1 MKTTGEFETSEEII
15 NAVYHNAYWGIRSN
29 YRSMPTDCPQRDER
43 MGWTGDRTTGNYG
56 ESYIFDNHRL
66 YDKWLVDGE
75 DGQWGNGSLSDVWPP
90 YWRRYTDNMTW
101 PGAFITVA
109 DMLYTRFGD
118 DQPIRQHYP
127 AMKRWMLLMKGK
139 YSEDGIITRDTYGDW
154 CMPPESP
161 ELVHSKDT
169 TRITKAPLISTPFY
183 CFLAGKMLQF
193 AQLLGLSDDVDYFR
207 KEIAVTTKSFN
218 EKYLNKDHISASWVN
233 GQLRAARGKQL
244 YYEHTGYNR
253 NYTSEIFLT
262 FKNGKMTDM
271 KTFNNNVRTEG
282 FDLTNGKVMQALQD
296 GLDTKE
302 YSELK
307 GSRVLARI
315 SDMDINKS
323 GELKDCKVRI
333 IMRKNGYSTELTNHP
348 LEKRVKNALKNLS
361 PWRTLYINGNVIIP
375 HSTFTFPITVE

>member
-1 MKTTGEFETSEEII
+1 MKKLFLACLMLLGAIQSWATGQEADVI
-15 NAVYHNAYWGIRSN
+15 YL
-29 YRSMPTDCPQRDER
+29 
-43 MGWTGDRTTGNYG
+43 YG
-56 ESYIFDNHRL
+56 E
-66 YDKWLVDGE
+66 K
-75 DGQWGNGSLSDVWPP
+75 
-90 YWRRYTDNMTW
+90 
-101 PGAFITVA
+101 
-109 DMLYTRFGD
+109 
-118 DQPIRQHYP
+118 
-127 AMKRWMLLMKGK
+127 WMLLGRPLDHVRDVKARLSLALPEARTK
-139 YSEDGIITRDTYGDW
+139 STANPDGIVCIWSVQGTHLQLDSVAVIVGENKLTY
-154 CMPPESP
+154 P
-161 ELVHSKDT
+161 
-169 TRITKAPLISTPFY
+169 A
-183 CFLAGKMLQF
+183 
-193 AQLLGLSDDVDYFR
+193 LGLKD
-207 KEIAVTTKSFN
+207 SF

-253 NYTSEIFLT
+253 NYSSEIFLT